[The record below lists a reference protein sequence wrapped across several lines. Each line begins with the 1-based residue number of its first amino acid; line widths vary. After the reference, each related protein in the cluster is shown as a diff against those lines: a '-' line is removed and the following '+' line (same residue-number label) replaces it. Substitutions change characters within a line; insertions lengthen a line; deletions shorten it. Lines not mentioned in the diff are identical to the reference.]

1 MRILKI
7 IIMICRSCISEDTNW
22 PCIASLSFPRQLSKH
37 SADGEITMSASLNHA
52 TWFVS
57 KNSWNILVG
66 FIVNHFGRLRIRFLY
81 KFICS
86 ESVWSNFIRALKH
99 STKTHATP
107 RRCQTKPTSCQNS
120 VNLMQNLSLGGLR
133 KNQCLYYRFLLDI
146 FHFLYRLM
154 IWSHPLLK
162 PLCSFWGKVS
172 SVPSRSPPWWSI
184 FAEWLTS
191 WS

>member
-7 IIMICRSCISEDTNW
+7 IIIICRSCIW
-22 PCIASLSFPRQLSKH
+22 GHQLALHCIFVFSPPIVQTLGWWRNNN
-37 SADGEITMSASLNHA
+37 ERITESCHMIQ
-52 TWFVS
+52 WC
-57 KNSWNILVG
+57 KNPWNILVG

-107 RRCQTKPTSCQNS
+107 GRCQTKPTSCQKS
-120 VNLMQNLSLGGLR
+120 VNIMQNLSLGGLR
-133 KNQCLYYRFLLDI
+133 KNQCLFYRFLLDI

-184 FAEWLTS
+184 LAEWLTS